1 MNIERA
7 LSQRA
12 GEIYMSGG
20 QDKVNASAGANASQ
34 EVRDVS
40 DTSAG
45 AGATVS
51 LSPGAQIFAR
61 ALAAAQSTPDVRA
74 DRVAALRA
82 RIAQGAGGSGAGGEV
97 DVNALAQKL
106 MGTVEH

>member
-1 MNIERA
+1 MNIERS
-7 LSQRA
+7 LFQRA
-12 GEIYMSGG
+12 GEVYMSGG
-20 QDKVNASAGANASQ
+20 QHNVNASSGTNASQ
-34 EVRDVS
+34 GAKGAGDS
-40 DTSAG
+40 SASAAAAG
-45 AGATVS
+45 ADATVS

-61 ALAAAQSTPDVRA
+61 ALAAAQSTPEVRA

-82 RIAQGAGGSGAGGEV
+82 RIAQGGGEV